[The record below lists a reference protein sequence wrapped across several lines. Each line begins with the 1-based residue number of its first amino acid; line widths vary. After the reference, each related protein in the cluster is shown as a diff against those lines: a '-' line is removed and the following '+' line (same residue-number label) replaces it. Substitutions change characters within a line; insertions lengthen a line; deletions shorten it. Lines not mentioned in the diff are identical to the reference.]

1 MVVPRLLII
10 VGTSGVGK
18 STMSARLASELG
30 FSKVASTD
38 TVREVLR
45 TQLTSSD
52 RPALHRSS
60 FESAGGTPIEDWTE
74 TVEEVSEGVRAII
87 HRALEKR
94 GDLLLEG
101 VHYFPNKEVIEEWRD
116 AGGIATGVVLYVT
129 SENMHRGMI
138 ANREKHNGKQ
148 VDHYLVN
155 LGRIREIQEELVVS
169 GSHSEWL
176 LVDPTKESGAADIIT
191 NSLG

>member
-18 STMSARLASELG
+18 STMSAKLASALD

-45 TQLTSSD
+45 TQFTSSAK
-52 RPALHRSS
+52 PSLHRSS
-60 FESAGGTPIEDWTE
+60 FESAGGSAVEDWGA
-74 TVEEVSEGVRAII
+74 TVDAVSDGVQAVIE
-87 HRALEKR
+87 RALEKR

-101 VHYFPNKEVIEEWRD
+101 VHYSPNKDVIDKWRE

-148 VDHYLVN
+148 VDHYLGN
-155 LGRIREIQEELVVS
+155 LDRIREIQEKLVVS
-169 GSHSEWL
+169 GSHSGWL
-176 LVDPTKESGAADIIT
+176 LIDPTKESEAAGIIS

>member
-1 MVVPRLLII
+1 
-10 VGTSGVGK
+10 
-18 STMSARLASELG
+18 
-30 FSKVASTD
+30 
-38 TVREVLR
+38 
-45 TQLTSSD
+45 
-52 RPALHRSS
+52 
-60 FESAGGTPIEDWTE
+60 
-74 TVEEVSEGVRAII
+74 VEAVSEGVRAII

>member
-38 TVREVLR
+38 TVREALR
-45 TQLTSSD
+45 TQITSSE

-60 FESAGGTPIEDWTE
+60 FESAGGSAVEDWGE
-74 TVEEVSEGVRAII
+74 AVEAVSEGVRAVIQ
-87 HRALEKR
+87 RALDKR
-94 GDLLLEG
+94 SDLLLEG
-101 VHYFPNKEVIEEWRD
+101 VHYLPNKEVIEEWRN

-148 VDHYLVN
+148 VDHYLGN
-155 LGRIREIQEELVVS
+155 LDRIREIQEDLVVS
-169 GSHSEWL
+169 GSESEWV
-176 LVDPTKESGAADIIT
+176 LVDPTKESSAAGIIS

>member
-18 STMSARLASELG
+18 STMSAKLASTLN

-45 TQLTSSD
+45 TQLTSSEK
-52 RPALHRSS
+52 PSLHRSS
-60 FESAGGTPIEDWTE
+60 FEPAGGSAVEDWME
-74 TVEEVSEGVRAII
+74 TVEAVSEGVQAVIQ
-87 HRALEKR
+87 RALEKR

-101 VHYFPNKEVIEEWRD
+101 VHYFPNKEIIDGWRD

-148 VDHYLVN
+148 VDHYLGN
-155 LGRIREIQEELVVS
+155 LDRIREIQENLVVS
-169 GSHSEWL
+169 GSQSEWL
-176 LVDPTKESGAADIIT
+176 LVDSTKESDASGIIS

>member
-18 STMSARLASELG
+18 STMSAKLASALD

-45 TQLTSSD
+45 TQFTSSEK
-52 RPALHRSS
+52 PSLHRSS
-60 FESAGGTPIEDWTE
+60 FESAGGSAVEDWGA
-74 TVEEVSEGVRAII
+74 TVDAVSDGVQAVIE
-87 HRALEKR
+87 RALEKR

-101 VHYFPNKEVIEEWRD
+101 VHYSPNKDVIDKWRE

-129 SENMHRGMI
+129 SENMHRGMS

-148 VDHYLVN
+148 IDHYLGN
-155 LGRIREIQEELVVS
+155 LDRIREIQENLVVS
-169 GSHSEWL
+169 GSHSGWL
-176 LVDPTKESGAADIIT
+176 LIDPTKESEAAGIIS

>member
-18 STMSARLASELG
+18 STMSAKLASALD

-38 TVREVLR
+38 TVREVRR
-45 TQLTSSD
+45 TQFTSSEK
-52 RPALHRSS
+52 PSLHRAS
-60 FESAGGTPIEDWTE
+60 FESAGGSAVEDWGE
-74 TVEEVSEGVRAII
+74 TVDAVSDGVQAVIE
-87 HRALEKR
+87 RALEKR

-101 VHYFPNKEVIEEWRD
+101 VHYSPNKDVIDKWRE

-148 VDHYLVN
+148 VDHYLGN
-155 LGRIREIQEELVVS
+155 LDRIREIQENLVVS
-169 GSHSEWL
+169 GSHSGWL
-176 LVDPTKESGAADIIT
+176 LIDPTKESEAAGIIS

>member
-60 FESAGGTPIEDWTE
+60 FESAGGSPIEDWTE
-74 TVEEVSEGVRAII
+74 TVEAVSEGVRAII

>member
-18 STMSARLASELG
+18 STMSAKLASALD

-45 TQLTSSD
+45 TQFTSSEK
-52 RPALHRSS
+52 PSLHRSS
-60 FESAGGTPIEDWTE
+60 FESAGGSAVEDWGA
-74 TVEEVSEGVRAII
+74 TVDAVSDGVQAVIE
-87 HRALEKR
+87 RALEKR
-94 GDLLLEG
+94 GALLLEG
-101 VHYFPNKEVIEEWRD
+101 VHYSPNKDVIDKWRE

-148 VDHYLVN
+148 VDHYLGN
-155 LGRIREIQEELVVS
+155 LDRIREIQENLVVS
-169 GSHSEWL
+169 GSHSGWL
-176 LVDPTKESGAADIIT
+176 LIDPTKESEAAGIIS

>member
-60 FESAGGTPIEDWTE
+60 FESAGGSPIEDWTE
-74 TVEEVSEGVRAII
+74 TVEAVSEGVRAII

-101 VHYFPNKEVIEEWRD
+101 VHYFPNKEVIDEWRD
-116 AGGIATGVVLYVT
+116 AGGIAAGVVLYVS

-148 VDHYLVN
+148 VDHYLGN
-155 LGRIREIQEELVVS
+155 LARIREIQEELVVS

>member
-18 STMSARLASELG
+18 STMSAKLASSLG

-45 TQLTSSD
+45 TQLTSSE
-52 RPALHRSS
+52 RPSLHRSS
-60 FESAGGTPIEDWTE
+60 FESAGGSAVEDWKD
-74 TVEEVSEGVRAII
+74 TVGAVSEGVRAVIE
-87 HRALEKR
+87 RALGKG

-101 VHYFPNKEVIEEWRD
+101 VHYIPNREIIDEWRD

-148 VDHYLVN
+148 VDHYLGN
-155 LGRIREIQEELVVS
+155 LHRIRSIQEDLVVS
-169 GSHSEWL
+169 GSQSEWL
-176 LVDPTKESGAADIIT
+176 LIDPAKESGAVGIIS
-191 NSLG
+191 NSLS

>member
-38 TVREVLR
+38 TVREALR
-45 TQLTSSD
+45 TQITSSE

-60 FESAGGTPIEDWTE
+60 FESAGGSAVEDWGE
-74 TVEEVSEGVRAII
+74 AVEAVSEGVRAVIQ
-87 HRALEKR
+87 RALDKR

-101 VHYFPNKEVIEEWRD
+101 VHYLPNKGVIEEWRD

-148 VDHYLVN
+148 VDHYLGN
-155 LGRIREIQEELVVS
+155 LDRIREIQEDLVVS
-169 GSHSEWL
+169 GSESEWV
-176 LVDPTKESGAADIIT
+176 LVDPTKESSAAGIIS

>member
-18 STMSARLASELG
+18 STMSAKLASALD

-45 TQLTSSD
+45 TQFTSSEK
-52 RPALHRSS
+52 PSLHRSS
-60 FESAGGTPIEDWTE
+60 FESAGGSAVEDWGA
-74 TVEEVSEGVRAII
+74 TVDAVSDGVQAVIE
-87 HRALEKR
+87 RALEKR

-101 VHYFPNKEVIEEWRD
+101 VHYSPNKDVIDKWRE

-148 VDHYLVN
+148 VDHYLGN
-155 LGRIREIQEELVVS
+155 LDRIREIQENLVVS
-169 GSHSEWL
+169 GSHSGWL
-176 LVDPTKESGAADIIT
+176 LIDPTKESEAAGIIST
-191 NSLG
+191 RRG